1 MNARTLFHFSVRASL
16 LVLSL
21 TSISALATTA
31 VWKVSKGEDYLYLG
45 GTAHL
50 LPESA
55 FPLPVEFEFA
65 YQQTD
70 KLILETTFPDQA
82 DKQFQQSMLA
92 AFRYQDSTTLEQ
104 LLSKD
109 VYQGLTQ
116 YFAGFGIPIEQL
128 SVFRPGFIVAQLT
141 VLAAMQANMAGM
153 GVDHYFADKAKKD
166 GRATAYLETL
176 DLQLRLLAGLG
187 EGYEDDFLRYQLEQ
201 SQQFAALYKKMLSA
215 WRSGDLD
222 TLNELVIEPVKAAD
236 PQTYKTLY
244 VQRNQNWLPK
254 IEQLFGNEY
263 HELVLV
269 GAGHLAGE
277 DSLLV
282 LLAQAGYQLE
292 QIHLDEEGI
301 HARTH
306 RH

>member
-1 MNARTLFHFSVRASL
+1 MNARALLHFSVRAAL
-16 LVLSL
+16 LVLNL
-21 TSISALATTA
+21 TSVTALATTA

-45 GTAHL
+45 GTAYL

-55 FPLPVEFEFA
+55 FPLPMEFEFA

-104 LLSKD
+104 LLSKE
-109 VYQGLTQ
+109 VYQGLSQ

-128 SVFRPGFIVAQLT
+128 RAFRPGFIMAQLT
-141 VLAAMQANMAGM
+141 VLAAVQANMAGM
-153 GVDHYFADKAKKD
+153 GVDHYFAAKAKKE

-176 DLQLRLLAGLG
+176 ELQLQLLAGLG

-201 SQQFAALYKKMLSA
+201 SKQFAELYEKMLSA

-222 TLNELVIEPVKAAD
+222 TLNKLVIEPVKAAD

-306 RH
+306 RY

>member
-1 MNARTLFHFSVRASL
+1 MNARTLFHFSVRAAL

-104 LLSKD
+104 LLSRD

-128 SVFRPGFIVAQLT
+128 RVFRPGFIVAQLT

-153 GVDHYFADKAKKD
+153 GVDHYFAAKAKKE

-176 DLQLRLLAGLG
+176 ELQLQLLAGLG

-201 SQQFAALYKKMLSA
+201 SQQFAVLYKKMLSA

-236 PQTYKTLY
+236 PQTYQTLY
-244 VQRNQNWLPK
+244 VQRNQDWLPK

-282 LLAQAGYQLE
+282 LLEKAGYQLE
-292 QIHLDEEGI
+292 QIHLNKEES

-306 RH
+306 RY